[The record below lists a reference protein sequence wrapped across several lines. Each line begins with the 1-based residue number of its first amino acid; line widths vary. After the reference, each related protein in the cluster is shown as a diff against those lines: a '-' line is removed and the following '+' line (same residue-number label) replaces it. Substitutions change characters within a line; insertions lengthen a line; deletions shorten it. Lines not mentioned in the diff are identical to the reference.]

1 MSSLRSRILFI
12 LPLLGLTDAI
22 AFRAPAA
29 TLTQNDYESVMPD
42 PTPGVDINTIAR
54 LQRRATTSY
63 SDDSEYSDESWTWSF
78 YETTA
83 QAYLSGSPNVCG
95 WVEGNLDNY
104 AIECGSDYSCVF
116 HTPDAG
122 KYPGVAGCCAG
133 TDCKFETTCVN
144 YTQYTATPDL
154 FSSAGAFTLFCS
166 DSEAPAC
173 VTWTYPDQ
181 TITDFGC
188 DITEGISKVYTSATP
203 GSITASVET
212 IESVWLSTVDDDF
225 LSTYEASWSSVS
237 GATSAQAATVGHVTS
252 QAAAHAATRATSNH
266 ATATAGSSHSSSSS
280 SSSST
285 STGAIAG
292 GVVGGVVGAAAVGAV
307 AMFYFMRR
315 RNAKRVDDENLSPRG
330 QGGYQSVP
338 AGQPH
343 NYEMQPSS
351 EMGSGEQESKVSEAP
366 GNVPSERAHEMESST
381 DRAHEMDSADPREFV
396 AELPADY
403 VVAQKGTSTDYDTKN
418 A

>member
-1 MSSLRSRILFI
+1 
-12 LPLLGLTDAI
+12 
-22 AFRAPAA
+22 
-29 TLTQNDYESVMPD
+29 MPD

-54 LQRRATTSY
+54 LQRRDTTSY
-63 SDDSEYSDESWTWSF
+63 SDDSDTSDYSDYSDDSWTYSF

-83 QAYLSGSPNVCG
+83 QSYLSGSPNVCG
-95 WVEGNLDNY
+95 WVDGNLDNG
-104 AIECGSDYSCVF
+104 AIECGSDFSCVF
-116 HTPDAG
+116 HTPDAT
-122 KYPGVAGCCAG
+122 YPGMAGCCSG
-133 TDCKFETTCVN
+133 TYCAFETTCVN
-144 YTQYTATPDL
+144 YTQYIATPDL
-154 FSSAGAFTLFCS
+154 WNSAGAFTMFCS

-188 DITEGISKVYTSATP
+188 GVTEYISKVYTSATP
-203 GSITASVET
+203 GSITASVEV

-252 QAAAHAATRATSNH
+252 AAAAHAATHTTSKH
-266 ATATAGSSHSSSSS
+266 PTATAGSSHSSSSS
-280 SSSST
+280 SSTST

-292 GVVGGVVGAAAVGAV
+292 GVVGGVVGAAAVGAA

-315 RNAKRVDDENLSPRG
+315 RNAKRGDDEDLGPRG

-338 AGQPH
+338 VSQPH
-343 NYEMQPSS
+343 NFEMQPSS
-351 EMGSGEQESKVSEAP
+351 EMGSGEHESKVSEAP
-366 GNVPSERAHEMESST
+366 GNVPSERAHEMESSI
-381 DRAHEMDSADPREFV
+381 DRAHEMDSSDPREFV

-403 VVAQKGTSTDYDTKN
+403 VVAQKGTSTDYDTKS